1 MFHAGI
7 TDTFIEPERFYPGA
21 HVFFVGSCRD
31 VCLFEDAG
39 FELRDCVFD
48 FGGGLLWWLLRRP
61 VVGTVAANVLAFG
74 VGAIN
79 IDGSR
84 IGFASAA
91 DQASA
96 TPQGKVTSNSRA
108 GAAPDVDGGE
118 RKEIDRPDNS
128 KGRWPANI
136 ILDPYTAQL
145 LDEQSGILKSGVTNP
160 QTASMADNV
169 YQSGYAANS
178 VNFFP
183 ASMGGASRFF
193 YVAQQPQDLIEY
205 LTNLIL
211 PPNGKL
217 FFNLKEQETHDR

>member
-31 VCLFEDAG
+31 VCVFEDAG

-48 FGGGLLWWLLRRP
+48 LGGGLLWWLLRRP
-61 VVGTVAANVLAFG
+61 VVGTVAANVLTYG

-84 IGFASAA
+84 IGFVSEA
-91 DQASA
+91 D
-96 TPQGKVTSNSRA
+96 
-108 GAAPDVDGGE
+108 
-118 RKEIDRPDNS
+118 RKESTAKNQHADFGTAPMTGNTTYGDYSMVQPKNYNPP
-128 KGRWPANI
+128 GRWPANI
-136 ILDPYTAQL
+136 ILDLYTAQL
-145 LDEQSGILKSGVTNP
+145 LDKQSGISKSTGGKNTPNPNGSMFGVGGGVGQN
-160 QTASMADNV
+160 AGGLGDV
-169 YQSGYAANS
+169 
-178 VNFFP
+178 
-183 ASMGGASRFF
+183 GGASRFF
-193 YVAQQPQDLIEY
+193 YVAQQPQDLIQY

-217 FFNLKEQETHDR
+217 FFQLKEQETHDR